1 MNPGRISL
9 TTIDTIDEDICYTI
23 NVFSSDIAK
32 EFLENRGFENNR
44 PIRNGKVG
52 LLATKIKTGRYKD
65 NGMPSISVAK
75 DGKMRNGHH
84 TLNAIIRANC
94 SVRLRVAWNI
104 PNDTYETFDTGS
116 VRSAAD
122 ILAGSGHT
130 NVHALAALLR
140 PVIRWE
146 RGGRTSGLFAQDA
159 SPNDAILPSD
169 YEDTIEVYGDEI
181 RAALLFAQA
190 NKGTVAG
197 NTTGR
202 IKTRTR
208 AMFNPT
214 ALGLAYYILQP
225 QPKGEQ
231 YISSITSGAS
241 LEPRSPALAVRN
253 FFTAQN
259 PKEVVALATILRGY
273 RRLTEGLDWT
283 RVDSS
288 KFVENP
294 SLWEI

>member
-1 MNPGRISL
+1 M
-9 TTIDTIDEDICYTI
+9 
-23 NVFSSDIAK
+23 
-32 EFLENRGFENNR
+32 
-44 PIRNGKVG
+44 
-52 LLATKIKTGRYKD
+52 
-65 NGMPSISVAK
+65 
-75 DGKMRNGHH
+75 
-84 TLNAIIRANC
+84 II
-94 SVRLRVAWNI
+94 
-104 PNDTYETFDTGS
+104 
-116 VRSAAD
+116 
-122 ILAGSGHT
+122 
-130 NVHALAALLR
+130 
-140 PVIRWE
+140 
-146 RGGRTSGLFAQDA
+146 
-159 SPNDAILPSD
+159 
-169 YEDTIEVYGDEI
+169 
-181 RAALLFAQA
+181 AQA